1 MNNLFFAN
9 GQNCN
14 RNACQNC
21 PPPPKPTSKGPCPP
35 PPPPPKPPC
44 SPPKPPPPKP
54 GSKKLKN
61 KKVDFKKLKKNTCKS
76 LNEVECFL
84 NDFKRFTNY
93 IKLYKILK

>member
-14 RNACQNC
+14 RNTRQNC
-21 PPPPKPTSKGPCPP
+21 PPPPKTTSKCSCPP
-35 PPPPPKPPC
+35 PRPPC
-44 SPPKPPPPKP
+44 PHPKPPPPKS
-54 GSKKLKN
+54 GSKKNKN
-61 KKVDFKKLKKNTCKS
+61 KKVDFKKLQKNTCKS